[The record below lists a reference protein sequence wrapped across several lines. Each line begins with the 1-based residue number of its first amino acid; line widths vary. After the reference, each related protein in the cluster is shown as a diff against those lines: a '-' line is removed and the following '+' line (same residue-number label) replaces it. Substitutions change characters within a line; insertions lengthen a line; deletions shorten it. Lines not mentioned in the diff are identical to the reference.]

1 MEKIS
6 VISKLDN
13 KSISIKEYITSKLI
27 EKGYIYDETNPDIVF
42 TVGGD
47 GTFLF
52 AVHKYLDMLEEVYFV
67 PIHNGTL
74 GFVAEYTADEVDECL
89 ENNFIEGAERIYK
102 HSLLECET
110 DTGKKFYAVNEIR
123 VESIRYSQNIDVFI
137 NNQYF
142 ESFRGNGI
150 LVCSQFGSTAY
161 NRSLNG
167 AVIDAGVPCI
177 EMTEI
182 AGLSHSKYRS
192 CRSPIIFRDSTEIV
206 LNNQHFNGI
215 SLIYDQFEYKL
226 SNEKSIKIRQCE
238 KEVRMLSYKNIPYLT
253 RIKYLF

>member
-1 MEKIS
+1 MDKIS
-6 VISKLDN
+6 VISKLDD
-13 KSISIKEYITSKLI
+13 KSNSIKEYIIKQLES
-27 EKGYIYDETNPDIVF
+27 KGYIYDEEQPDIIF

-47 GTFLF
+47 GTFLY
-52 AVHKYLDMLEEVYFV
+52 AVHKYINILNKVYFV

-74 GFVAEYTADEVDECL
+74 GFVAEYTAKEVDECL
-89 ENNFIEGAERIYK
+89 KNDFTDDVKRIYK
-102 HSLLECET
+102 YPLLECEL
-110 DTGKKFYAVNEIR
+110 DNGKKFYAVNEIR
-123 VESIRYSQNIDVFI
+123 VESIRYAQNIDVFI
-137 NNQYF
+137 NQQYF

-150 LVCSQFGSTAY
+150 LVCTQFGSTAY

-182 AGLSHSKYRS
+182 AGLSHSTYRS
-192 CRSPIIFRDSTEIV
+192 CRSSIIFKNTTEIV
-206 LNNQHFNGI
+206 LNNQNFEGI

-226 SNEKSIKIRQCE
+226 TDEKSVLIKQCD
-238 KEVRMLSYKNIPYLT
+238 KEVRMLSFKNIPYLT